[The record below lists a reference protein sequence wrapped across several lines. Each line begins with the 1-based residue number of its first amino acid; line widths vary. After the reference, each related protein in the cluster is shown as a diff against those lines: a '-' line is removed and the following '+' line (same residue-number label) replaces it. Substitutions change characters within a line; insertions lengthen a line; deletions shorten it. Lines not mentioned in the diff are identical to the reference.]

1 LVRWS
6 IGRSRLRQIFIPI
19 ETKALTALAIQ
30 FLADPLRPPRY
41 CGNRS
46 REIAGNKRAL
56 ASNTAKFGFV
66 GQDNDMATLKQFEA
80 NRRNAQKSTGPKT
93 PEGKA
98 AVSMNAL
105 RHGLRART
113 VVLPGENREEFNQLC
128 DDLEVEWHPR
138 SRTEQFYVEQMAVSQ
153 WKLTRMEVGEVAI
166 FEDVAASTTKLPLL
180 DRLWQAECRLERSY
194 ARAQRELERL
204 QNSRSQTVQQPEE
217 PVPPPQ
223 PVAEAPS
230 SAAAAEVGQAFSPV
244 NSAPAAAAPSATAAP
259 EIRHPKSEIHPPNGV
274 ESN

>member
-1 LVRWS
+1 MGQNQATELQNWLCWS
-6 IGRSRLRQIFIPI
+6 RNVKFPRPRSQ
-19 ETKALTALAIQ
+19 
-30 FLADPLRPPRY
+30 
-41 CGNRS
+41 
-46 REIAGNKRAL
+46 
-56 ASNTAKFGFV
+56 FGFV
-66 GQDNDMATLKQFEA
+66 GKDNDMATLKQFEA

-93 PEGKA
+93 TEGKA

-166 FEDVAASTTKLPLL
+166 FEDVAGPTTKLPLL

-204 QNSRSQTVQQPEE
+204 QNSRRQPNAQTQE
-217 PVPPPQ
+217 PAPAQ
-223 PVAEAPS
+223 EAETRSS
-230 SAAAAEVGQAFSPV
+230 SAAALAHPV
-244 NSAPAAAAPSATAAP
+244 PAAHPSP
-259 EIRHPKSEIHPPNGV
+259 RVEPRSEIRNPTSEIHQSTSAPV
-274 ESN
+274 

>member
-1 LVRWS
+1 
-6 IGRSRLRQIFIPI
+6 
-19 ETKALTALAIQ
+19 
-30 FLADPLRPPRY
+30 
-41 CGNRS
+41 
-46 REIAGNKRAL
+46 
-56 ASNTAKFGFV
+56 
-66 GQDNDMATLKQFEA
+66 MATLKQFEA
-80 NRRNAQKSTGPKT
+80 NRRTAQKSTGPKT

-113 VVLPGENREEFNQLC
+113 VVLLGENREEFNQLC
-128 DDLEVEWHPR
+128 DDLEVEWHPQ

-204 QNSRSQTVQQPEE
+204 QNSRREPVQPPEE
-217 PVPPPQ
+217 PAPQ
-223 PVAEAPS
+223 PAAPDP
-230 SAAAAEVGQAFSPV
+230 QP
-244 NSAPAAAAPSATAAP
+244 APASTYTAAHADQSQPHFCDNVVTPSGPSP
-259 EIRHPKSEIHPPNGV
+259 E
-274 ESN
+274 